1 MSDSQPKPTLKDGET
16 QRLSPNSEEYEKE
29 LQLMQDTHS
38 LLRNLAEREKAT
50 VRAILDSLYEVGSV
64 RLIDKS
70 ISVRALRGPLK
81 GIAHFSKPLFKAFA
95 WRWFRRNCPELI
107 TDWLYQ
113 QVRFGDRSLLLEAV
127 QENIEPIDVLP
138 TPDAISLPIDSTSTD
153 PLTKEPQPTNNDQA
167 SEEPPVSNSPQQS
180 ISPLLERQAREI
192 IALRG
197 RVSWLSTVVLALAV
211 IVCLKIFV

>member
-1 MSDSQPKPTLKDGET
+1 
-16 QRLSPNSEEYEKE
+16 
-29 LQLMQDTHS
+29 MQDTHL

-50 VRAILDSLYEVGSV
+50 VRAILDGLYEVGSV
-64 RLIDKS
+64 RLINKK
-70 ISVRALRGPLK
+70 ISVKALRGPLK

-107 TDWLYQ
+107 TRWLYQ

-127 QENIEPIDVLP
+127 QEDIEPIDVLP
-138 TPDAISLPIDSTSTD
+138 TPDA
-153 PLTKEPQPTNNDQA
+153 LTPSAESASKDGQA
-167 SEEPPVSNSPQQS
+167 SEVAQAENMTTSADIQAPQETQQS
-180 ISPLLERQAREI
+180 IAPLIERQAREI

-197 RVSWLSTVVLALAV
+197 RVSWLSTIVLALAI